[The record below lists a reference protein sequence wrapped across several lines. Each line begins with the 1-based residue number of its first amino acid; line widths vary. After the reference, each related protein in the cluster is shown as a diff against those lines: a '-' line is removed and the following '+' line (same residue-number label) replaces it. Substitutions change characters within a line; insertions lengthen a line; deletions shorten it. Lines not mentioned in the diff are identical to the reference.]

1 MFIIIALDS
10 GTIVC
15 SFELSADYVD
25 LFLYFDRN
33 AIGPNRL
40 IHSSF
45 RSGYF
50 FFSLLVGLRWCD
62 AELSDAMRLRWWHKF
77 RPVRFGWITVLEI
90 ESIYFISMRLP
101 RFETKD
107 ERGKDKKSDGIYKI
121 VDFFVTYIFG
131 HKCGGCCC
139 GGGGAIAF
147 STLVIF
153 KLLNWWANC
162 ISFTIHTC
170 DIYLRWHGIY
180 CGSDR
185 HFSFL
190 STIFFYSNKKL
201 FNGLLLLILFNNLKW
216 KSHIKRKLTVQ
227 HWLTDRSVAIRCWN
241 W

>member
-1 MFIIIALDS
+1 MRCTIELTPKKKLSRSKRDVIMVNTNGYRSFYTPVYMFIIIALDS

-15 SFELSADYVD
+15 SFELSADSVD

-77 RPVRFGWITVLEI
+77 CPVRFGWITVLEI

-107 ERGKDKKSDGIYKI
+107 ERGKDKKSDGIYTF
-121 VDFFVTYIFG
+121 VDFFVTYI
-131 HKCGGCCC
+131 
-139 GGGGAIAF
+139 
-147 STLVIF
+147 
-153 KLLNWWANC
+153 
-162 ISFTIHTC
+162 
-170 DIYLRWHGIY
+170 
-180 CGSDR
+180 
-185 HFSFL
+185 
-190 STIFFYSNKKL
+190 
-201 FNGLLLLILFNNLKW
+201 
-216 KSHIKRKLTVQ
+216 
-227 HWLTDRSVAIRCWN
+227 RS
-241 W
+241 